1 MKRRRRLSQ
10 YGDENR
16 VQVDRSIELQLPG
29 RIAVVSDS
37 HSLMHPNTLAFLR
50 ERKPSYILHAG
61 DIGRLEVLELLE
73 TICPVIAVRGNI
85 DQLTSAIPDDVLI
98 SVTVDGVQVSKWLLT
113 HIAVR
118 GPRLLKS
125 VRERSRKL
133 GVSLVVCGHS
143 HVPLLACQ
151 DGITV
156 FNPGS
161 VGPRRFNLPI
171 VFGEIALT
179 PTSITCAHYSC
190 ETGTRW
196 LPAR

>member
-118 GPRLLKS
+118 GS
-125 VRERSRKL
+125 T
-133 GVSLVVCGHS
+133 
-143 HVPLLACQ
+143 A
-151 DGITV
+151 
-156 FNPGS
+156 
-161 VGPRRFNLPI
+161 
-171 VFGEIALT
+171 
-179 PTSITCAHYSC
+179 
-190 ETGTRW
+190 
-196 LPAR
+196 